1 MWGMEQTDALA
12 LESPGYRDLLR
23 EGVVLR
29 GRGDRSEVVA
39 ERTQNL
45 SVLGP
50 AEQHEFGVAI
60 QSRQLPEQ
68 IANVGADPKIVEL
81 PSVYA
86 DAHGL
91 IILRGAGRG
100 VRGRKGDVATL
111 QPLLPFL
118 PKGRLAIADTVGL
131 SAPNADGVCRKTRS
145 GCVDTRPRFA
155 AWPTPPTARDGA

>member
-12 LESPGYRDLLR
+12 LERPGYRDLLR

-91 IILRGAGRG
+91 IILRGGR
-100 VRGRKGDVATL
+100 RRRNGDVATL

-131 SAPNADGVCRKTRS
+131 SAPNADGVCRKRRS

-155 AWPTPPTARDGA
+155 AWPTPPTAHGGA